1 MIKFSSIRKT
11 YNQINFSYVKEIIEH
26 SWNVLT
32 EKGDTVDTLLL
43 HLMYELG
50 LRKWEIRYL
59 KFEDISD
66 AKGGPNIKV
75 YDSVKGKVKQLSISH
90 EIYYKI
96 KSYENKLIGI
106 NK

>member
-1 MIKFSSIRKT
+1 M
-11 YNQINFSYVKEIIEH
+11 KEIIEH

-32 EKGDTVDTLLL
+32 EKGDTADALLL

-50 LRKWEIRYL
+50 MRTGEVRYL

-66 AKGGPNIKV
+66 VKGELNIKV
-75 YDSVKGKVKQLSISH
+75 YDSVKGKIKQVSISQ
-90 EIYYKI
+90 EIYNEI
-96 KSYENKLIGI
+96 KAYENELIGI